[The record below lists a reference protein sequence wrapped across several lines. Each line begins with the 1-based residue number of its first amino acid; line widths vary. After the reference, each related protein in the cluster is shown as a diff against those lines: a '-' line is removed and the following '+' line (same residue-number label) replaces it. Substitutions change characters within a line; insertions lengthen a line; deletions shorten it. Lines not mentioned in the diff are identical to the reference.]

1 MIYLVIFI
9 PGSLL
14 GEQKITTYGVVERLQ
29 PPGLRLPSA
38 AVEEI
43 AAVSGATVPAGYV
56 GDSP

>member
-14 GEQKITTYGVVERLQ
+14 GEQKITTYGAVERLQ

-38 AVEEI
+38 AVEETT
-43 AAVSGATVPAGYV
+43 AGSGVTVPAGYV